1 MRIAILG
8 AGPAGL
14 YLGFLIKRR
23 DRTADVTVIEQNPAD
38 ATFGFGVVFS
48 DRALEFLRE
57 DDEDTYAAIVPR
69 CESWGD
75 MVIDL
80 CGQRVVIDGIGFS
93 AIGRL
98 RLLQARAASVGV
110 APLYRRSVRHLSEFD
125 GFDLVVGADGV
136 NSLVRRSLAKEFGT
150 SVRLMTNRFAWFGTE
165 TRFETLTHTFVE
177 TELGAFNAHH
187 YRYAPE
193 ASTFIVEVDAPTF

>member
-14 YLGFLIKRR
+14 YLAYLVKRR
-23 DRTADVTVIEQNPAD
+23 SPQADVTVIEQNPAN

-57 DDEDTYAAIVPR
+57 DDEATYAAIVPHM
-69 CESWGD
+69 ESWSDITLVLRGAR
-75 MVIDL
+75 IA
-80 CGQRVVIDGIGFS
+80 IDGVGFA

-98 RLLQARAASVGV
+98 KLLRLLQQRARSVGV
-110 APLYRRSVRHLSEFD
+110 EPSYRRMVKDLAEFD

-136 NSLVRRSLAKEFGT
+136 NSLVRRTHAQAFGAT
-150 SVRLMTNRFAWFGTE
+150 VGHLTNRFAWFGTAK
-165 TRFETLTHTFVE
+165 RFETLTQTFVE
-177 TELGAFNAHH
+177 TERG
-187 YRYAPE
+187 
-193 ASTFIVEVDAPTF
+193 